1 MKKIIVIILCL
12 MLCILLAGCT
22 PVSVSKPEG
31 STAYTNAM
39 IIMPDG
45 SIIQGEC
52 TAFTRFSSGYAMVKI
67 DGVKYYA
74 NEWRIVLWENNI

>member
-22 PVSVSKPEG
+22 RVSKPEW
-31 STAYTNAM
+31 STTYTYAM

-52 TAFTRFSSGYAMVKI
+52 ETFTRLSSGYAMAKI
-67 DGVKYYA
+67 DGVKYYI
-74 NEWRIVLWENNI
+74 NEWRIVLWEK